1 MEFTVSSS
9 VLMRTVN
16 TLSGI
21 ISSNSAL
28 PILDN
33 LLFEQKNGRLTL
45 SASDMETTMTSTI
58 DVDGQSSGK
67 IAVPAKMLAEILK
80 TFPEQPLTFVAREQE
95 HLLKINYGT
104 TDNEGNCDLPYE
116 EADDYPVLPV
126 LEDVTQTVV
135 TSEIL
140 ATAIQKTIFATGN
153 DDMRPVMS
161 GVLFKFT
168 PEGLVFVA
176 TDAHK
181 LVKYVREDITSPV
194 PVEFIMPKKPLNIL
208 KNIFSGL
215 ATDVTITFNRTNA
228 RFEADDIVLTCRL
241 IDGKYP
247 NYEAV
252 IPKDNPNQLLIDRLS
267 FMSSLRR
274 IALFSNKTTPPDPPE
289 PQPGGSGHFGR
300 GQRRR
305 QTRRRKDP
313 LLVPGRTDGHRLQFA
328 LPLRNA
334 GQSGKQR
341 SNHRHV
347 QTQSRRNPSTAGI
360 QRRRTDHHAGH
371 AGNPGQLTPKV
382 YRQTTRLPGAMKT
395 ISSLRD
401 FFSQKLKPFPSF
413 SVLSITIFHTYPH
426 HSYFYSVQ

>member
-33 LLFEQKNGRLTL
+33 LLFEQKNGRLTI

-80 TFPEQPLTFVAREQE
+80 TFPELPLTFVAREQE

-116 EADDYPVLPV
+116 DADDYPVLPA

-228 RFEADDIVLTCRL
+228 RFEADDIVLICRL

-274 IALFSNKTTPPDPPE
+274 IALFSNKTT
-289 PQPGGSGHFGR
+289 H
-300 GQRRR
+300 
-305 QTRRRKDP
+305 QTRLSLSPAEVVISAED
-313 LLVPGRTDGHRLQFA
+313 
-328 LPLRNA
+328 NEE
-334 GQSGKQR
+334 GKR
-341 SNHRHV
+341 ADEKIPCSYRGERMDIGFN
-347 QTQSRRNPSTAGI
+347 SRFLSEMLANLESKEVTIDMSKPNRAGI
-360 QRRRTDHHAGH
+360 LRPLESNEGEQITMLVMPVIL
-371 AGNPGQLTPKV
+371 GN
-382 YRQTTRLPGAMKT
+382 
-395 ISSLRD
+395 
-401 FFSQKLKPFPSF
+401 
-413 SVLSITIFHTYPH
+413 
-426 HSYFYSVQ
+426 

>member
-274 IALFSNKTTPPDPPE
+274 IALFSNKTT
-289 PQPGGSGHFGR
+289 H
-300 GQRRR
+300 
-305 QTRRRKDP
+305 QTRLSLSPAEVVISAED
-313 LLVPGRTDGHRLQFA
+313 
-328 LPLRNA
+328 NEE
-334 GQSGKQR
+334 GKR
-341 SNHRHV
+341 ADEKIPCSYRGERMDIGFN
-347 QTQSRRNPSTAGI
+347 SRFLSEMLANLESKEGTIDMSKPNRAGI
-360 QRRRTDHHAGH
+360 LRPLESNEGEQITMLVMPVIL
-371 AGNPGQLTPKV
+371 GN
-382 YRQTTRLPGAMKT
+382 
-395 ISSLRD
+395 
-401 FFSQKLKPFPSF
+401 
-413 SVLSITIFHTYPH
+413 
-426 HSYFYSVQ
+426 

>member
-181 LVKYVREDITSPV
+181 LVKYCLLYTSPS
-194 PVEFIMPKKPLNIL
+194 P
-208 KNIFSGL
+208 
-215 ATDVTITFNRTNA
+215 
-228 RFEADDIVLTCRL
+228 
-241 IDGKYP
+241 
-247 NYEAV
+247 
-252 IPKDNPNQLLIDRLS
+252 
-267 FMSSLRR
+267 
-274 IALFSNKTTPPDPPE
+274 
-289 PQPGGSGHFGR
+289 
-300 GQRRR
+300 
-305 QTRRRKDP
+305 
-313 LLVPGRTDGHRLQFA
+313 
-328 LPLRNA
+328 
-334 GQSGKQR
+334 
-341 SNHRHV
+341 
-347 QTQSRRNPSTAGI
+347 
-360 QRRRTDHHAGH
+360 
-371 AGNPGQLTPKV
+371 
-382 YRQTTRLPGAMKT
+382 
-395 ISSLRD
+395 RD
-401 FFSQKLKPFPSF
+401 CS
-413 SVLSITIFHTYPH
+413 
-426 HSYFYSVQ
+426 

>member
-161 GVLFKFT
+161 CVLFKFT
-168 PEGLVFVA
+168 PEGLV
-176 TDAHK
+176 
-181 LVKYVREDITSPV
+181 LS
-194 PVEFIMPKKPLNIL
+194 
-208 KNIFSGL
+208 
-215 ATDVTITFNRTNA
+215 
-228 RFEADDIVLTCRL
+228 L
-241 IDGKYP
+241 IH
-247 NYEAV
+247 
-252 IPKDNPNQLLIDRLS
+252 I
-267 FMSSLRR
+267 
-274 IALFSNKTTPPDPPE
+274 
-289 PQPGGSGHFGR
+289 
-300 GQRRR
+300 
-305 QTRRRKDP
+305 
-313 LLVPGRTDGHRLQFA
+313 
-328 LPLRNA
+328 
-334 GQSGKQR
+334 
-341 SNHRHV
+341 
-347 QTQSRRNPSTAGI
+347 
-360 QRRRTDHHAGH
+360 
-371 AGNPGQLTPKV
+371 
-382 YRQTTRLPGAMKT
+382 
-395 ISSLRD
+395 
-401 FFSQKLKPFPSF
+401 
-413 SVLSITIFHTYPH
+413 
-426 HSYFYSVQ
+426 